1 MTAPANYDGSIFHYQ
16 AKGIMVKAGAMDYLS
31 RYGNAAGVEY
41 GGDVSFY
48 FKKYSDIPYTT
59 IYFGLSN
66 GIDTYYYT
74 ISKNST
80 AEINATLQGGKAYLL
95 PALDSGKWE

>member
-1 MTAPANYDGSIFHYQ
+1 
-16 AKGIMVKAGAMDYLS
+16 MVFFP
-31 RYGNAAGVEY
+31 RYSNAAGVEY

-48 FKKYSDIPYTT
+48 FSRCSDITFKT

-66 GIDTYYYT
+66 GTDTYYYT

-95 PALDSGKWE
+95 PALDSGKWVR